1 MGKKLMNYDFV
12 GTLITATIDQVISS
26 VGYLESLVC
35 CLRWDVVM
43 EVNKDFSINL
53 A

>member
-1 MGKKLMNYDFV
+1 MGKKLINYDFV
-12 GTLITATIDQVISS
+12 GTLTVTIDQVISS